1 MRKVPHRSS
10 RGDNFREQIS
20 RLSIVTSGVCSANAE
35 RLSELQNVK
44 IETPEPSQPGMA
56 ERAIDTATD
65 VSRTLTEVSDALQTA
80 AGRLSD
86 AITAARRPGM
96 PLATISAITREAP
109 LASLFVAF
117 LFGVAI
123 ARRR

>member
-1 MRKVPHRSS
+1 M
-10 RGDNFREQIS
+10 
-20 RLSIVTSGVCSANAE
+20 
-35 RLSELQNVK
+35 K

-65 VSRTLTEVSDALQTA
+65 VSRTLTEVSDALQA
-80 AGRLSD
+80 AANRLSD
-86 AITAARRPGM
+86 AIAAAQRPGM
-96 PLATISAITREAP
+96 PLATISTITREAP

-117 LFGVAI
+117 LCGVAI

>member
-1 MRKVPHRSS
+1 V
-10 RGDNFREQIS
+10 
-20 RLSIVTSGVCSANAE
+20 LLANAE
-35 RLSELQNVK
+35 RSSELQNVK

-65 VSRTLTEVSDALQTA
+65 VSRTLTEVSAALQA
-80 AGRLSD
+80 AVGRLSD
-86 AITAARRPGM
+86 AITAARQPGM
-96 PLATISAITREAP
+96 PLSTISAITREAP

>member
-1 MRKVPHRSS
+1 VSIEIP
-10 RGDNFREQIS
+10 QI
-20 RLSIVTSGVCSANAE
+20 
-35 RLSELQNVK
+35 
-44 IETPEPSQPGMA
+44 PPQPGMA

-65 VSRTLTEVSDALQTA
+65 VSRTLSDVTA
-80 AGRLSD
+80 ALEAAVEHLKD
-86 AITAARRPGM
+86 AVTAARQPGM

-117 LFGVAI
+117 LFGVAV

>member
-1 MRKVPHRSS
+1 VNIEPPQPIPH
-10 RGDNFREQIS
+10 
-20 RLSIVTSGVCSANAE
+20 
-35 RLSELQNVK
+35 
-44 IETPEPSQPGMA
+44 PGMA

-65 VSRTLTEVSDALQTA
+65 VSRTITEVATALQA
-80 AGRLSD
+80 AVDRLSH
-86 AITAARRPGM
+86 AIATARQPGK

-117 LFGVAI
+117 LFGMAV